1 MFYSIIVNKEEFLDK
16 LRRLKRS
23 IKNDPSVMAR
33 YDIDEDRKIS
43 GEEWDLARKET
54 ILGLESE
61 KASAQSDKTE
71 ERAETV
77 LENID
82 TSGAE
87 TSNAAS
93 EYGPIRVESF
103 WGAIAMFCLCQ
114 LYYFILFEGFVFIS
128 GASGSQKKLLYIWF
142 GILFLVSVSAQ
153 IEALIKIEN
162 YFSGKPFNKD
172 VFHIAS
178 IEDIIKCLLAVLFG
192 FFFILFCF
200 GFYPFPSKPH
210 QWWHTLLF
218 FIFIWGLTA
227 AAAKNLKG
235 GIRSTQP
242 LGLMNVIPVI
252 MGFTFFTISAF
263 LGDVFYFAGTFGMG
277 FALIPARPLLLC
289 NQTILLRNRKQG

>member
-1 MFYSIIVNKEEFLDK
+1 MVNKEELLDK
-16 LRRLKRS
+16 LRHLKRS
-23 IKNDPSVMAR
+23 IKNDPTVMAR
-33 YDIDEDRKIS
+33 YDIDEDGKIS

-61 KASAQSDKTE
+61 KASAQPYKAE
-71 ERAETV
+71 ERAETI

-82 TSGAE
+82 AAGMEASDTASG
-87 TSNAAS
+87 
-93 EYGPIRVESF
+93 YGPIQVESF

-128 GASGSQKKLLYIWF
+128 EVSASQKKLLYVWF

-162 YFSGKPFNKD
+162 YFSGKPFNTD
-172 VFHIAS
+172 AFHIAS

-192 FFFILFCF
+192 FFFILFCL
-200 GFYPFPSKPH
+200 GFYPFPSRPH
-210 QWWHTLLF
+210 QWWHTFLF
-218 FIFIWGLTA
+218 YICIWGLTA

-242 LGLMNVIPVI
+242 LGLMNVIPVV
-252 MGFTFFTISAF
+252 MGFTFFAISTF

-289 NQTILLRNRKQG
+289 NQTSLLRNRKQG

>member
-1 MFYSIIVNKEEFLDK
+1 MVNKEELLDK

-23 IKNDPSVMAR
+23 IKNDPTVLER
-33 YDIDEDRKIS
+33 YDIDEDGKIS

-54 ILGLESE
+54 ILGLESDN
-61 KASAQSDKTE
+61 ASVQPDKTE

-82 TSGAE
+82 AADVESSHTASG
-87 TSNAAS
+87 
-93 EYGPIRVESF
+93 YGQIRVESF

-114 LYYFILFEGFVFIS
+114 LYYFILYEGFVFIS
-128 GASGSQKKLLYIWF
+128 GVTGSQKKLLYIWF

-153 IEALIKIEN
+153 IEAMIKIEN
-162 YFSGKPFNKD
+162 YFSERPFNKD
-172 VFHIAS
+172 VFHITS
-178 IEDIIKCLLAVLFG
+178 IEDIIKCLLAVLLG

-210 QWWHTLLF
+210 QWWHTF
-218 FIFIWGLTA
+218 FFYIFIWGLTV

-277 FALIPARPLLLC
+277 FALIPVRPLLLC
-289 NQTILLRNRKQG
+289 NQTILLRAGKQG

>member
-1 MFYSIIVNKEEFLDK
+1 MVNKEELLDK
-16 LRRLKRS
+16 LRCLKKS
-23 IKNDPSVMAR
+23 IMNDPTVLDR
-33 YDIDEDRKIS
+33 YDIDEDGKIN

-54 ILGLESE
+54 ILCLESE
-61 KASAQSDKTE
+61 KASAQSDKKQET
-71 ERAETV
+71 AKTV

-82 TSGAE
+82 AAGME
-87 TSNAAS
+87 TSDTAS

-103 WGAIAMFCLCQ
+103 WGAVAMFCLCQ
-114 LYYFILFEGFVFIS
+114 IYYFILFEGFVFIS
-128 GASGSQKKLLYIWF
+128 GASGPQKKMLYVWF

-162 YFSGKPFNKD
+162 YFSYKPFNKD
-172 VFHIAS
+172 VFHIVS

-192 FFFILFCF
+192 LFFILFCF

-210 QWWHTLLF
+210 QWWHTFLF
-218 FIFIWGLTA
+218 YIFIWGLTV

-252 MGFTFFTISAF
+252 MGFTFFTIGAF

-289 NQTILLRNRKQG
+289 NQTILLRNRRQG

>member
-1 MFYSIIVNKEEFLDK
+1 MVNKEKLLDK

-23 IKNDPSVMAR
+23 IKNDPAVMAG
-33 YDIDEDRKIS
+33 YDIDADGKIS
-43 GEEWDLARKET
+43 GEEWDLARKE
-54 ILGLESE
+54 IISGLESE
-61 KASAQSDKTE
+61 EASAQPDETE
-71 ERAETV
+71 QRAEAV
-77 LENID
+77 SENVDAAGMEAPD
-82 TSGAE
+82 T
-87 TSNAAS
+87 AS

-128 GASGSQKKLLYIWF
+128 GASGTHKNPFYVWF

-162 YFSGKPFNKD
+162 YFSGKPYSTD
-172 VFHIAS
+172 AFHIAS

-192 FFFILFCF
+192 LFFILFCF

-210 QWWHTLLF
+210 QWWHTFLF
-218 FIFIWGLTA
+218 YIFIWGLTV

-263 LGDVFYFAGTFGMG
+263 LGDVFYIAGTFGMG
-277 FALIPARPLLLC
+277 FALIPVRPLLLC
-289 NQTILLRNRKQG
+289 NQTSLLRNRKQG